1 MKAKRSVEHCK
12 PQSVAQ
18 WDPLASSSFWINRA
32 SKLLMQ
38 LQDERIRP
46 LGLRVSQIPVLF
58 ALEHDGPISQR
69 ELAQRAKVEQ
79 PTMAE
84 MLARLERDGVIE
96 RQPNP
101 QDKRGSLNALTL
113 KSRLQ
118 IPAAKATLV
127 QMEKDMTKGFS
138 EAEKVL
144 LVSLLQ
150 RVIKNLETH
159 G

>member
-1 MKAKRSVEHCK
+1 MKGRKSVEHCE
-12 PQSVAQ
+12 PQPAAQ
-18 WDPLASSSFWINRA
+18 WNPQATASFWINRA

-38 LQDERIRP
+38 RQDERIRP
-46 LGLRVSQIPVLF
+46 LGLRVNQIPVLF
-58 ALEHDGPISQR
+58 ALEHDGPISQK

-113 KSRLQ
+113 RSRLQ
-118 IPAAKATLV
+118 IPAAKASLV
-127 QMEKDMTKGFS
+127 QMEEDMMAGFS
-138 EAEKVL
+138 DAEKAL
-144 LVSLLQ
+144 LLNLLQ
-150 RVIKNLETH
+150 RVMKNLETNV
-159 G
+159 

>member
-1 MKAKRSVEHCK
+1 MKTKKRVEDCD
-12 PQSVAQ
+12 PQPTEEWHPQ
-18 WDPLASSSFWINRA
+18 ASASFWINRA

-38 LQDERIRP
+38 MQDERIRP

-58 ALEHDGPISQR
+58 ALEHGGAISQK

-101 QDKRGSLNALTL
+101 EDKRGSLNALTL

-118 IPAAKATLV
+118 IPAAKA
-127 QMEKDMTKGFS
+127 
-138 EAEKVL
+138 A
-144 LVSLLQ
+144 LLQ
-150 RVIKNLETH
+150 TEESMMAGIGASEKELLLRVLRRVIKNLEAQH
-159 G
+159 

>member
-1 MKAKRSVEHCK
+1 MKTKKSVEDCD
-12 PQSVAQ
+12 PQPTEDWHPQ
-18 WDPLASSSFWINRA
+18 ASASFWINRA

-58 ALEHDGPISQR
+58 ALEHDGPISQK

-113 KSRLQ
+113 KSRLR
-118 IPAAKATLV
+118 IPDAKATLV
-127 QMEKDMTKGFS
+127 QMEKDMTTGFS

-150 RVIKNLETH
+150 RVIQNLETH
-159 G
+159 S